1 MKSLFLLF
9 AAAALAL
16 FLAFLGA
23 ANLGEFG
30 QLLNLHLFLD
40 LRLEHVLLPALLD
53 LALAQLLRL
62 LFDALLLLLRV
73 LLQVLGLEA
82 LIFLPHVLALT
93 PFLKALSIIKSL
105 VASQKFLD
113 FTGLKKCKVSSC
125 LPLRQS

>member
-53 LALAQLLRL
+53 LAFAQLFRL

-73 LLQVLGLEA
+73 LLQVLGLQP
-82 LIFLPHVLALT
+82 LIFFPHVLALT

-105 VASQKFLD
+105 VAS
-113 FTGLKKCKVSSC
+113 
-125 LPLRQS
+125 